1 MFKKTEAK
9 GGDSIIR
16 KMNISPENWNI
27 PKKKKKN
34 QEETIELK
42 NTEFEI

>member
-9 GGDSIIR
+9 GRDSIIR
-16 KMNISPENWNI
+16 KMNISPENWNV
-27 PKKKKKN
+27 PKKN

-42 NTEFEI
+42 NTEFEM